1 MAGRSCWAVGAGLAS
16 LLVVLLSLTHS
27 TNAVLL
33 QVTYPTG
40 SFSEVT
46 LKCVDGTTVVG
57 FTEKLTGDQLPATFL
72 RNGSP
77 ITASSVAQLV
87 EQDSDEIR
95 FIFNQTQ
102 EGRFSCRTADDV
114 DSTNVEKLAGIV
126 VCEPGWCVCVRDNVT
141 TTLRT
146 CMYSVL
152 CSRPSSRL

>member
-1 MAGRSCWAVGAGLAS
+1 MAARSCWVVGAGLAS
-16 LLVVLLSLTHS
+16 LLVVLLSLTHL
-27 TNAVLL
+27 TNAAILE
-33 QVTYPTG
+33 VTYPTS

-57 FTEKLTGDQLPATFL
+57 FTDDLTGDQLPAEFF

-95 FIFNQTQ
+95 FIFDQNQ
-102 EGRFSCRTADDV
+102 EGIFSCRTADEV

-126 VCEPGWCVCVRDNVT
+126 CV
-141 TTLRT
+141 
-146 CMYSVL
+146 
-152 CSRPSSRL
+152 